1 MQAKDGNYLILLLG
15 LRYGVAD
22 CLEFIG
28 SQVVQL
34 YYARGN
40 YFSYNARAPRVSRL
54 IYPAPEPGHGG
65 LGTHLTLDLA
75 GRMRFGPDV
84 EWCEGPDDLDVNPA
98 KLPDAIREIRKYL
111 PGIDTTALSPD
122 YAGMRPKLSRNSAM
136 VQGQGFSNFVVHRE
150 EGIPTW
156 VNLLGIESPGLT
168 SSLAIAEMV
177 ESLLYK

>member
-34 YYARGN
+34 YYAKGN
-40 YFSYNARAPRVSRL
+40 YFSYNARAPGVSPF

-84 EWCEGPDDLDVNPA
+84 EWCEEPDDLDVNPA
-98 KLPDAIREIRKYL
+98 KLPDAIREIRK
-111 PGIDTTALSPD
+111 
-122 YAGMRPKLSRNSAM
+122 NSAM
-136 VQGQGFSNFVVHRE
+136 VQGQGFPDFVVHRE
-150 EGIPTW
+150 EGIPAW